1 MLVWAVA
8 DNSPFTLRRIYLSMW
23 ANSVNS
29 LVFLHSVI
37 RNLKCMQWSQTMWN
51 KYWGRRYFSLFSQL
65 TWSATAPARNRNE
78 KRATHTTASKLPL
91 APAQVLFEKKEKR
104 GNSSILVCTGKGFKK
119 GQNKALVSPVQ
130 GGVEQREEEWQMICL
145 GLTCTFLW
153 DSLTGLTIYREA

>member
-1 MLVWAVA
+1 
-8 DNSPFTLRRIYLSMW
+8 MW

-37 RNLKCMQWSQTMWN
+37 RNLKCMQWSQMMWN
-51 KYWGRRYFSLFSQL
+51 KYWSRRYFSLFSQL

-104 GNSSILVCTGKGFKK
+104 GNTAAFWH
-119 GQNKALVSPVQ
+119 ALEKVLRKVKTKPWWVQ
-130 GGVEQREEEWQMICL
+130 C
-145 GLTCTFLW
+145 
-153 DSLTGLTIYREA
+153 REAWSNVRKSGKWSALAWHAPSSGTPWQDSPSIEKHSFQTLLCLSYLCSIFGLKS